1 MKHKFP
7 TLLIAVSFCFF
18 GHTQSVEKVKGNR
31 NVTIQQTPVN
41 SFKTI
46 IIDEG
51 FEIDLVYAK
60 EPSIEIEADENLH
73 EFFVLDVRDSI
84 LNLDLTKRIT
94 SKKRLK
100 IKVAYDNF
108 LTTIETRDDAEVHSL
123 STINA
128 DNVTLIVSGNSE
140 VGLTIKTDNF
150 NFEGL
155 DKSKTKLNLT
165 AKTSKVILNG
175 NSRLEALI
183 NSPILKADLY
193 QRANAEIEGGCDD
206 LTLRADNNSEFNGK
220 NFTIKNC
227 YLTSEIASETILEV
241 TDTITLEASGSSS
254 VYLYNNPKIIVNK
267 LANTSKI
274 QKKEK

>member
-1 MKHKFP
+1 MKQKFP
-7 TLLIAVSFCFF
+7 ILLIAISFCFF
-18 GHTQSVEKVKGNR
+18 GQAQSVEKVKGNR
-31 NVTIQQTPVN
+31 NVTIEQTPLS

-60 EPSIEIEADENLH
+60 DPSVEIETDENLH
-73 EFFVLDVRDSI
+73 EFFVLNVRDSI

-100 IKVAYDNF
+100 IKVAYDDF
-108 LTTIETRDDAEVHSL
+108 LTTIETRDDAEVHGL

-128 DNVTLIVSGNSE
+128 DNITLITSGNSE
-140 VGLTIKTDNF
+140 AGLTIKTENF

-165 AKTSKVILNG
+165 AKNSKVILNG

-193 QRANAEIEGGCDD
+193 QRANAEIEGSCDD
-206 LTLRADNNSEFNGK
+206 LTLRTDNNAQFTGK
-220 NFTIKNC
+220 NFTAKKCSLI
-227 YLTSEIASETILEV
+227 SEIASEAILEV
-241 TDTITLEASGSSS
+241 TDTLTVEISGTSAL
-254 VYLYNNPKIIVNK
+254 YLYNDPQIIVNK

>member
-1 MKHKFP
+1 MKQKSL
-7 TLLIAVSFCFF
+7 TLLLAISICFL
-18 GHTQSVEKVKGNR
+18 GQAQSVEKVKGNR

-51 FEIDLVYAK
+51 FEIDLVYSK
-60 EPSIEIEADENLH
+60 EPYVEIETDENIH
-73 EFFVLDVRDSI
+73 EFFVLNLRDSV
-84 LNLDLTKRIT
+84 LNIDLTKRVT
-94 SKKRLK
+94 SKKRLN
-100 IKVAYDNF
+100 IKVAYDDF
-108 LTTIETRDDAEVHSL
+108 LTTIETRDNAEVHSL

-128 DNVTLIVSGNSE
+128 DNMTLITSGNSE
-140 VGLTIKTDNF
+140 AGLTIKTENF

-155 DKSKTKLNLT
+155 DKSDTKLNVT
-165 AKTSKVILNG
+165 ANTSKVILNG
-175 NSRLEALI
+175 NSKLEALI

-193 QRANAEIEGGCDD
+193 QRANAEIEGSCDN
-206 LTLRADNNSEFNGK
+206 LTLRTDNNAQFTGK

-227 YLTSEIASETILEV
+227 DLISEIASEAILEV
-241 TDTITLEASGSSS
+241 TDTIALEISGASSL
-254 VYLYNNPKIIVNK
+254 YLYNEPQIIVNK

>member
-1 MKHKFP
+1 MGQ
-7 TLLIAVSFCFF
+7 A
-18 GHTQSVEKVKGNR
+18 QSVEKVKGNR

-51 FEIDLVYAK
+51 FEIDLVYSK
-60 EPSIEIEADENLH
+60 EPYVEIETDENIH
-73 EFFVLDVRDSI
+73 EFFVLNLRDSV
-84 LNLDLTKRIT
+84 LNIDLTKRVT
-94 SKKRLK
+94 SKKRLN
-100 IKVAYDNF
+100 IKVAYDDF
-108 LTTIETRDDAEVHSL
+108 LTTIETRDNAEVHSL

-128 DNVTLIVSGNSE
+128 DNMTLITSGNSE
-140 VGLTIKTDNF
+140 AGLTIKTENF

-155 DKSKTKLNLT
+155 DKSDTKLNVT
-165 AKTSKVILNG
+165 ANTSKVILNG
-175 NSRLEALI
+175 NSKLEALI

-193 QRANAEIEGGCDD
+193 QRANAEIEGSCDN
-206 LTLRADNNSEFNGK
+206 LTLRTDNNAQFTGK

-227 YLTSEIASETILEV
+227 DLISEIASEAILEV
-241 TDTITLEASGSSS
+241 TDTIAVEISGASSL
-254 VYLYNNPKIIVNK
+254 YLYNEPQIIVNK